1 MKQYTREFA
10 YNLKLAYP
18 VILGMLGHT
27 FVAFADNIMVGQLGT
42 AELAAVSL
50 GNSFIFIAMSLGI
63 GFSTAITPL
72 VAEADAAGD
81 VVKGRSAIKH
91 GLLSCTVLGILL
103 FLSILLA
110 KPLMHI
116 MQQPQEVVAL
126 ALPYLDLVAFS
137 LIPLVMF
144 QAFKQSSDGLSE
156 TKYPMYATLLANVVN
171 ITLNYLLIFGKFGF
185 PQLGII
191 GAAIGTLVSRFI
203 MVWYLWW
210 LLSRKTKTKNYVT
223 NFQWKSISKKMLK
236 KIAGLGSPSSMQ
248 MFFEVAIFTAAVWM
262 SGVLGKNPQA
272 ANQIALNLA
281 SMTFMVASGLSV
293 ASMIRIGNQ
302 KGLKNFVELRRI
314 AFSIFFLTLLLEVVF
329 ALFFL
334 TFRHWLPTI
343 YLDVDDV
350 ANKIDNFE
358 VIGIAAKLLLMAA
371 IFQISDGIQVV
382 VLGALRGLQDVKIPT
397 IITFIAYWG
406 VGFPISYYLGLKTS
420 FASMGIW
427 MGLLVGLTVAAI
439 FLYIRFNHLTKKL
452 ILTHLQKS

>member
-1 MKQYTREFA
+1 
-10 YNLKLAYP
+10 
-18 VILGMLGHT
+18 ML
-27 FVAFADNIMVGQLGT
+27 L
-42 AELAAVSL
+42 
-50 GNSFIFIAMSLGI
+50 
-63 GFSTAITPL
+63 
-72 VAEADAAGD
+72 GD

-236 KIAGLGSPSSMQ
+236 KIAGLGFPSSMQ

>member
-1 MKQYTREFA
+1 
-10 YNLKLAYP
+10 
-18 VILGMLGHT
+18 
-27 FVAFADNIMVGQLGT
+27 MV
-42 AELAAVSL
+42 
-50 GNSFIFIAMSLGI
+50 
-63 GFSTAITPL
+63 PL
-72 VAEADAAGD
+72 VAI
-81 VVKGRSAIKH
+81 VKKDQD
-91 GLLSCTVLGILL
+91 
-103 FLSILLA
+103 
-110 KPLMHI
+110 K
-116 MQQPQEVVAL
+116 
-126 ALPYLDLVAFS
+126 D
-137 LIPLVMF
+137 
-144 QAFKQSSDGLSE
+144 
-156 TKYPMYATLLANVVN
+156 
-171 ITLNYLLIFGKFGF
+171 
-185 PQLGII
+185 
-191 GAAIGTLVSRFI
+191 
-203 MVWYLWW
+203 
-210 LLSRKTKTKNYVT
+210 YVT

-236 KIAGLGSPSSMQ
+236 KIAGLGFPSSMQ

-427 MGLLVGLTVAAI
+427 MGLLVGLP
-439 FLYIRFNHLTKKL
+439 
-452 ILTHLQKS
+452 

>member
-1 MKQYTREFA
+1 
-10 YNLKLAYP
+10 
-18 VILGMLGHT
+18 
-27 FVAFADNIMVGQLGT
+27 
-42 AELAAVSL
+42 
-50 GNSFIFIAMSLGI
+50 
-63 GFSTAITPL
+63 
-72 VAEADAAGD
+72 
-81 VVKGRSAIKH
+81 
-91 GLLSCTVLGILL
+91 
-103 FLSILLA
+103 
-110 KPLMHI
+110 
-116 MQQPQEVVAL
+116 
-126 ALPYLDLVAFS
+126 
-137 LIPLVMF
+137 
-144 QAFKQSSDGLSE
+144 
-156 TKYPMYATLLANVVN
+156 
-171 ITLNYLLIFGKFGF
+171 
-185 PQLGII
+185 
-191 GAAIGTLVSRFI
+191 
-203 MVWYLWW
+203 
-210 LLSRKTKTKNYVT
+210 
-223 NFQWKSISKKMLK
+223 
-236 KIAGLGSPSSMQ
+236 
-248 MFFEVAIFTAAVWM
+248 
-262 SGVLGKNPQA
+262 
-272 ANQIALNLA
+272 
-281 SMTFMVASGLSV
+281 MTFMVASGLSV